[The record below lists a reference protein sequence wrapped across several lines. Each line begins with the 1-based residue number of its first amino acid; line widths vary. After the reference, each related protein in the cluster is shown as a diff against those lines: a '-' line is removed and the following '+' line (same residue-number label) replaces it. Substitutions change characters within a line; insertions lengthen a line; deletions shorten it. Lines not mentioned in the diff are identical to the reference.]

1 MSRSCTFNRGSRIM
15 RILVNG
21 TSIRHLAFSLEAL
34 IERRDIQLHMITEEP
49 EIGLSQSLQP
59 GSRLDAHPILK
70 ILARHLPRD
79 ASENTFIRGSWI
91 SRALG
96 IEAAERGA
104 SIHLRSALI
113 ELPNNTFRINGAGHI
128 SNDPISFD
136 YIYDPKSEPKDT
148 EKWFGASF
156 PYPCEEE
163 MCQSRGDGTCEFWS
177 KKPIVS
183 KASLEVSIWFGK
195 DPFESIST
203 EIERG
208 AKDAREYL
216 QLPKYS

>member
-1 MSRSCTFNRGSRIM
+1 M
-15 RILVNG
+15 RILVKG
-21 TSIRHLAFSLEAL
+21 ISIRHLAFSIEAL
-34 IERRDIQLHMITEEP
+34 NNGRDIQLHIITEEP

-59 GSRLDAHPILK
+59 GSKLDAHPVLK

-79 ASENTFIRGSWI
+79 TDGNTLIRGMWI

-104 SIHLRSALI
+104 SVHLRSSLI
-113 ELPNNTFRINGAGHI
+113 ELTDNTFRIDGAGQV
-128 SNDPISFD
+128 SNDPIFFD
-136 YIYDPKSEPKDT
+136 YIYDPESEPKDT

-163 MCQSRGDGTCEFWS
+163 KCQSRGDGTCEFWS

-183 KASLEVSIWFGK
+183 KASLEVSIWFGN
-195 DPFESIST
+195 DPFETIPI

-208 AKDAREYL
+208 TRDAREYL